1 MSPPWV
7 AGLWSLIKCHETFRL
22 QLTKMSIKQNF
33 HTDCEAMIN
42 KQINMEL
49 YASYVY
55 LSMTA
60 FFSRFYMLRS
70 WFSFLLSD
78 FFKSFIP
85 PPLNVLSSKNS
96 GRPRLSQLSSKCQNG
111 PKKVPGLTLYICI
124 MSIVLPVLSLCS

>member
-1 MSPPWV
+1 
-7 AGLWSLIKCHETFRL
+7 
-22 QLTKMSIKQNF
+22 MSIKQNF
-33 HTDCEAMIN
+33 HTECEAMIN

-78 FFKSFIP
+78 FFKSFI
-85 PPLNVLSSKNS
+85 
-96 GRPRLSQLSSKCQNG
+96 
-111 PKKVPGLTLYICI
+111 LTLYI
-124 MSIVLPVLSLCS
+124 SYQS